1 MNRYEGDF
9 PKLSKSN
16 SISFNGML
24 FYFKKIDGCY
34 VAFEYKTKIQIN
46 HSFEKEVLISR
57 STTKFIKGALVDTG
71 SICQMCQE
79 VMEFIR
85 PGEGFT
91 THMTGS
97 DNICKR

>member
-1 MNRYEGDF
+1 MPRY
-9 PKLSKSN
+9 KCTN
-16 SISFNGML
+16 IH
-24 FYFKKIDGCY
+24 C
-34 VAFEYKTKIQIN
+34 IN
-46 HSFEKEVLISR
+46 HNKEIVVAK
-57 STTKFIKGALVDTG
+57 STTKFIKGELVDTG
-71 SICQMCQE
+71 SICQMCME

>member
-1 MNRYEGDF
+1 MPRY
-9 PKLSKSN
+9 K
-16 SISFNGML
+16 
-24 FYFKKIDGCY
+24 C
-34 VAFEYKTKIQIN
+34 IN
-46 HSFEKEVLISR
+46 QNCINFEKEVLVSR